1 MRHTMSQGKVPMA
14 HTVGQYIPEDV
25 SRYNTARSLIL
36 RGSDDGECVTEPNMP
51 STMAAAMSNVAADCE
66 VT

>member
-1 MRHTMSQGKVPMA
+1 MA